1 MQTQEKGLV
10 EMYYEQNV
18 VREKM
23 TPFYVTNPTDED
35 FTTEWRIDGVGQ
47 NGEQLAVEYI
57 TVPANETM
65 TFPAEVAFHLV
76 KEMAKKMLY
85 KANKGI
91 KLIPRNWLPYAE
103 KLIKPLSEKPVV
115 EPKKDNAQAFREK
128 IAELNSQ
135 PKETFMNKEDYIK
148 ALQEKG
154 FTISA
159 KNDPEAKT
167 FSKAS
172 GIATLKQMYDNA

>member
-1 MQTQEKGLV
+1 
-10 EMYYEQNV
+10 MYYEQNV

-23 TPFYVTNPTDED
+23 TPFYVTNPTNED

-47 NGEQLAVEYI
+47 NGEQLSIEYI

-85 KANKGI
+85 QSNKGI

-103 KLIKPLSEKPVV
+103 KLIKPLSEKPVI
-115 EPKKDNAQAFREK
+115 EPKKDNAQVFRET
-128 IAELNSQ
+128 IADLNTK
-135 PKETFMNKEDYIK
+135 PKETFMNREDYIK
-148 ALQEKG
+148 GLQDKG
-154 FTISA
+154 FLISA
-159 KNDPEAKT
+159 KNDLENRT

-172 GIATLKQMYDNA
+172 GIVTLKELYENS